1 MSAFTPEFL
10 AAHAAIENGDTV
22 ALPSADV
29 DAATVSADPVAVVA
43 TPAKRRGRPPLTAEQ
58 RAARDARKAA
68 EKASRVPGK
77 RGRPAKYPW
86 NDLGINKEFAVD
98 AAILSLNVALIGDRT
113 LSVKVR
119 DGKIVVRRVK

>member
-10 AAHAAIENGDTV
+10 AAHAAIENGADTV
-22 ALPSADV
+22 VLPSADV
-29 DAATVSADPVAVVA
+29 AAVAADPVAVVA

-58 RAARDARKAA
+58 RAERDARKAA